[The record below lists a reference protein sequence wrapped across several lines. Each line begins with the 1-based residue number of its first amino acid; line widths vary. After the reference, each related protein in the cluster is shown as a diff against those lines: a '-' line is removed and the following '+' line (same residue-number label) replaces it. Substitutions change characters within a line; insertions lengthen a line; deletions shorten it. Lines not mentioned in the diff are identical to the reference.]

1 LGYTVVGL
9 ENELCLALFAPLLGL
24 FLPLE
29 EAILSRRFLAHDAA
43 FGDGLL
49 YCEHVPVVDGKL
61 CLGHLV
67 LLAV

>member
-1 LGYTVVGL
+1 LCYTVVGL
-9 ENELCLALFAPLLGL
+9 KNEICPALFAPLLGL
-24 FLPLE
+24 FLPH
-29 EAILSRRFLAHDAA
+29 AKSNLSRRFLAHDAA

-49 YCEHVPVVDGKL
+49 YCEHVPVVDGNL